1 MCRVMLTVAALG
13 AFATCVSASPAQA
26 GFGAIAYDQNAGKE
40 GFSWNQPTEAQANEA
55 ALRQCASQDCRIYP
69 VSPKSC
75 GALARS
81 GSDKAWG
88 GAERETLD
96 LAKRDA
102 VERCKTHTETGS
114 CDVHV
119 SGCNK

>member
-1 MCRVMLTVAALG
+1 M
-13 AFATCVSASPAQA
+13 
-26 GFGAIAYDQNAGKE
+26 
-40 GFSWNQPTEAQANEA
+40 
-55 ALRQCASQDCRIYP
+55 
-69 VSPKSC
+69 
-75 GALARS
+75 ALARS

-102 VERCKTHTETGS
+102 VERCKTHTETGT
-114 CDVHV
+114 CAVHV